1 MTKVSYIHG
10 VQDSSATPKGQ
21 AQRRFIDF
29 RDMTDGE
36 LRLSLIAE
44 QFNIMAEY
52 YGKDEYRAAEQRV
65 LAAIKSGIHG
75 HRSIGMIP
83 GPLGQAIAKEI
94 NRAKRMTRPAAG
106 VRLQRDIKSGI
117 GAPLIPLEDCDELLE
132 WDEDRYTG
140 RPIQVQTAE
149 SRACDERNDN
159 VRMLN
164 QHLEPSAHH
173 LLYEYVANSGSI
185 PATVAAKRVLHKNAI
200 SKLAELTKL
209 ERSNMRM
216 WMRNGVLRNNIKHGA
231 PPFQPE
237 ASINLLRENAGSQ
250 VGGIQAI
257 AALIG
262 AIVAAIG
269 ATTHLVQSL
278 KAQKRQ
284 ELLLAAQ
291 GIGTETFGPGQDDWD
306 GYGNQDTNYGPP
318 NDNGGSGLFQGDMTP
333 LLLGGAALLL
343 LK

>member
-106 VRLQRDIKSGI
+106 VRLQRDMKSGI

-140 RPIQVQTAE
+140 QPIQVQTAE
-149 SRACDERNDN
+149 SRACEERNDN
-159 VRMLN
+159 VRLLN

-173 LLYEYVANSGSI
+173 LLYEYLGGTDN
-185 PATVAAKRVLHKNAI
+185 ATVIAKRVLHRNAI
-200 SKLAELTKL
+200 SKLADLTKL
-209 ERSNMRM
+209 DRSNMRL
-216 WMRNGVLRNNIKHGA
+216 WLRNGVLRNNVEHGA
-231 PPFQPE
+231 PPMQPE
-237 ASINLLRENAGSQ
+237 AIIQLLKEDGQSRVSGLQ
-250 VGGIQAI
+250 VIAAIIGAVAAAI
-257 AALIG
+257 AA
-262 AIVAAIG
+262 
-269 ATTHLVQSL
+269 TTQLVQSL
-278 KAQKRQ
+278 QAQKRQ
-284 ELLLAAQ
+284 ELLLSAQ
-291 GIGTETFGPGQDDWD
+291 GIGTPTFGPEQADWD
-306 GYGNQDTNYGPP
+306 FGTGTGTPPGTQATN
-318 NDNGGSGLFQGDMTP
+318 LFQGDMTP